1 VSRLGAAEVSTPIG
15 REPSAS
21 VRGIAADLAIVAT
34 PSGLDPNNERTE
46 GPRVLE
52 IPARRGAARD
62 RNHEWVERQLMLAP
76 QLTEERWEKIAGI
89 IQRQI
94 TCARDGSNAPPFFD
108 A

>member
-1 VSRLGAAEVSTPIG
+1 MSRLGAAEVSTPIG
-15 REPSAS
+15 REPSSS

-34 PSGLDPNNERTE
+34 PPGLDPSNERTE
-46 GPRVLE
+46 AARVLE
-52 IPARRGAARD
+52 IPARHGAARD
-62 RNHEWVERQLMLAP
+62 RTHEWVECQLLLAP

-89 IQRQI
+89 LQRQI